1 MAVSDDSRNNSP
13 QTYQPIVP
21 ADLIRGSYHSAM
33 GPPPQHTVRDTRSGS
48 DSDTSN
54 ASLKSP
60 RTARFAEA
68 TSIHSPIDRT
78 EAERSPFADPP
89 RSQAPG
95 DVADVGFGYV
105 AANNAVQHADDQV
118 PMSPFRP
125 DLKVPQ
131 TAKSLNPLSPT
142 FREEYMLE
150 KQEKKAEV
158 ENARDLVSKAPT
170 NHTTALYL
178 LFCLQRIKLRVRIA
192 KVFLRSV
199 NFGCSLIVLCL
210 IAVTL
215 TVFNATKHIP
225 TRNGLPAWA
234 EGTNPWAQY
243 LLLAMACVSLVAC
256 LIVFWA
262 YRKGGH
268 GRAEKAA
275 AYYTGFSIAFFALNL
290 IMWIVG
296 AAVYQH
302 SKATGEKK
310 DMWGWSCA
318 QNTREQIYH
327 NTVDYALLCRL
338 QDWGLVC
345 AIIEIVIELL
355 VILIYVVVFYRV
367 WSKRKL
373 MKSMDTRDNARS
385 DLYLAQLRLQSAPN
399 TPGFAGFTSYPPKS
413 PFYAATP
420 VDPYSTAEKGMAPA
434 HTQYASPRSPTR
446 PTPSFQLQPPPIK
459 VQQPTPQTAQEEF
472 APPSHYAQ
480 SPSPPPQNQR
490 QSPVNGGSAPGER
503 TYDSV
508 PIPGAYGSPT
518 GPVFPAPARR

>member
-1 MAVSDDSRNNSP
+1 MAVSNDSRDNSP
-13 QTYQPIVP
+13 VTYEPVVP
-21 ADLIRGSYHSAM
+21 TDLTRASYHSAM
-33 GPPPQHTVRDTRSGS
+33 GPPPQHTVRETRSG
-48 DSDTSN
+48 SDTSN

-78 EAERSPFADPP
+78 EAGRSPFADPP
-89 RSQAPG
+89 KIQARG
-95 DVADVGFGYV
+95 DVGDVGFGYV
-105 AANNAVQHADDQV
+105 GANNEHADDQV

-142 FREEYMLE
+142 FREEYLLE

-158 ENARDLVSKAPT
+158 ENARDL
-170 NHTTALYL
+170 
-178 LFCLQRIKLRVRIA
+178 RIKLRVRIV
-192 KVFLRSV
+192 KVFLRFI
-199 NFGCSLIVLCL
+199 NFGCSLIVLSL
-210 IAVTL
+210 LAVTL
-215 TVFNATKHIP
+215 TVFNATKHLP
-225 TRNGLPAWA
+225 TRNNLPAWA

-243 LLLAMACVSLVAC
+243 LLLSMACVSLFAC

-275 AYYTGFSIAFFALNL
+275 VYYTGFSIAFFAVNL

-302 SKATGEKK
+302 SKTSGDNK

-318 QNTREQIYH
+318 RNTREQLYH
-327 NTVDYALLCRL
+327 NSVDYALLCRL

-345 AIIEIVIELL
+345 AIIEVVIEVL
-355 VILIYVVVFYRV
+355 VISIYVVVFYRV

-373 MKSMDTRDNARS
+373 MKSMDTRDNAR
-385 DLYLAQLRLQSAPN
+385 
-399 TPGFAGFTSYPPKS
+399 FASNPPKS
-413 PFYAATP
+413 PFYAAGP
-420 VDPYSTAEKGMAPA
+420 VDPYSAAEKGMAQPQA
-434 HTQYASPRSPTR
+434 TQYASPRSPTR

-472 APPSHYAQ
+472 APPSQYSQ
-480 SPSPPPQNQR
+480 SPPPHSQR
-490 QSPVNGGSAPGER
+490 QSPPMNRGSAPGEQ

-508 PIPGAYGSPT
+508 PIPGAYQSPAVPAFPP
-518 GPVFPAPARR
+518 PVRK

>member
-1 MAVSDDSRNNSP
+1 MAVSDDSRDHSP
-13 QTYQPIVP
+13 VTYEPVVP
-21 ADLIRGSYHSAM
+21 TDLTRASYHSAM
-33 GPPPQHTVRDTRSGS
+33 GPLPQQTVREHRSG
-48 DSDTSN
+48 SDTSN

-68 TSIHSPIDRT
+68 TSIHSPIDRA
-78 EAERSPFADPP
+78 EAGPSPFADPP
-89 RSQAPG
+89 KSQAKG
-95 DVADVGFGYV
+95 DVGDVGFGYV
-105 AANNAVQHADDQV
+105 AANSAIQHADDQV
-118 PMSPFRP
+118 PLSPFRP

-142 FREEYMLE
+142 FREEYLLE

-158 ENARDLVSKAPT
+158 ENARDL
-170 NHTTALYL
+170 
-178 LFCLQRIKLRVRIA
+178 RIKLRVRIA
-192 KVFLRSV
+192 KLFLRFI
-199 NFGCSLIVLCL
+199 NFGCSLIVLSL
-210 IAVTL
+210 LAVTL
-215 TVFNATKHIP
+215 TVFNATKHLP
-225 TRNGLPAWA
+225 TRNSLPAWA

-243 LLLAMACVSLVAC
+243 LLLGMACVSLVAC

-275 AYYTGFSIAFFALNL
+275 VYYTGFSIAFFAVNL

-296 AAVYQH
+296 AAIYQH
-302 SKATGEKK
+302 SKASGNNQ

-318 QNTREQIYH
+318 KNTREEIYH
-327 NTVDYALLCRL
+327 NSVNYALLCRL

-345 AIIEIVIELL
+345 AIIEVVIEVL

-399 TPGFAGFTSYPPKS
+399 TPGFAGFASYPPKS
-413 PFYAATP
+413 PFYAAGP
-420 VDPYSTAEKGMAPA
+420 VDAYSAAEKGMAQPQT
-434 HTQYASPRSPTR
+434 TQYASPRSPTR

-459 VQQPTPQTAQEEF
+459 VQQATPQTAQEEF
-472 APPSHYAQ
+472 APPSQ
-480 SPSPPPQNQR
+480 FSSSPPPPSQR
-490 QSPVNGGSAPGER
+490 QSPPMNSGSAPGER

-508 PIPGAYGSPT
+508 PIPGAYQSPMA
-518 GPVFPAPARR
+518 PAFPAPVRK

>member
-1 MAVSDDSRNNSP
+1 MAVSDDSANNSP
-13 QTYQPIVP
+13 QTYQPVVP
-21 ADLIRGSYHSAM
+21 ADIIRGSYHSAM
-33 GPPPQHTVRDTRSGS
+33 GPPPQHTVRENRSGS

-78 EAERSPFADPP
+78 EAGRSPFADPP
-89 RSQAPG
+89 RSQAQG
-95 DVADVGFGYV
+95 NVADVGFGYV
-105 AANNAVQHADDQV
+105 AANNAAQHADDQV

-142 FREEYMLE
+142 FREEYILE

-158 ENARDLVSKAPT
+158 ENARDL
-170 NHTTALYL
+170 
-178 LFCLQRIKLRVRIA
+178 RIKLRVRIA
-192 KVFLRSV
+192 KVFLRFV

-215 TVFNATKHIP
+215 TVFNATKHLP
-225 TRNGLPAWA
+225 TRNSLPAWA
-234 EGTNPWAQY
+234 PGTNPWAQY
-243 LLLAMACVSLVAC
+243 LLLGMACVSLVAC

-275 AYYTGFSIAFFALNL
+275 VYYTSFSIVFFALNL

-302 SKATGEKK
+302 SKATGDKK

-318 QNTREQIYH
+318 KNTREQLYH

-373 MKSMDTRDNARS
+373 MKSMDTRDHARS

-413 PFYAATP
+413 PLYAATP
-420 VDPYSTAEKGMAPA
+420 VDPYSTAEKGMVPPA

-459 VQQPTPQTAQEEF
+459 VQQPTPQTAQKEF
-472 APPSHYAQ
+472 APS
-480 SPSPPPQNQR
+480 STPP
-490 QSPVNGGSAPGER
+490 PVNGGSAPGER

-518 GPVFPAPARR
+518 GPAFPAPARR

>member
-1 MAVSDDSRNNSP
+1 MAVSDDSRDHSP
-13 QTYQPIVP
+13 LTYEPVVP
-21 ADLIRGSYHSAM
+21 TDLTRASYHSAM
-33 GPPPQHTVRDTRSGS
+33 VR
-48 DSDTSN
+48 
-54 ASLKSP
+54 ALLVSP
-60 RTARFAEA
+60 KPHQFTLP
-68 TSIHSPIDRT
+68 SIAQKLDDH
-78 EAERSPFADPP
+78 PFADPP
-89 RSQAPG
+89 NPQARG
-95 DVADVGFGYV
+95 DVGDVGFGYV
-105 AANNAVQHADDQV
+105 TANNEHANDQV

-158 ENARDLVSKAPT
+158 ENARDL
-170 NHTTALYL
+170 
-178 LFCLQRIKLRVRIA
+178 RIKLRVRIA
-192 KVFLRSV
+192 KVFLRFV
-199 NFGCSLIVLCL
+199 NFGCSLIVLSL

-215 TVFNATKHIP
+215 TVFNASKHLP
-225 TRNGLPAWA
+225 TRNNLPAWA

-256 LIVFWA
+256 LFVFWA

-275 AYYTGFSIAFFALNL
+275 VYYTSFSLVFFGLNL

-302 SKATGEKK
+302 SKATGNGK

-318 QNTREQIYH
+318 QNTREQLYH

-345 AIIEIVIELL
+345 AIIEIVIEVL
-355 VILIYVVVFYRV
+355 VILIYAVVFYRV

-413 PFYAATP
+413 PFYAAGP
-420 VDPYSTAEKGMAPA
+420 VDPHSAAEKGMAQPQT
-434 HTQYASPRSPTR
+434 TQYASPRSPTR

-472 APPSHYAQ
+472 APPSHHSQ
-480 SPSPPPQNQR
+480 SPPPQSQR
-490 QSPVNGGSAPGER
+490 ESPPMNRGSAPGER
-503 TYDSV
+503 TYDAV
-508 PIPGAYGSPT
+508 PIPGAYQSPMV
-518 GPVFPAPARR
+518 PVFPAPVRK

>member
-1 MAVSDDSRNNSP
+1 MAVSDDSRDNSP
-13 QTYQPIVP
+13 VTYEPVVP
-21 ADLIRGSYHSAM
+21 TDLTRASYHSAM
-33 GPPPQHTVRDTRSGS
+33 GPPPQHTVRETRS

-68 TSIHSPIDRT
+68 TSIHSP
-78 EAERSPFADPP
+78 
-89 RSQAPG
+89 G
-95 DVADVGFGYV
+95 DVGDVGFGYV
-105 AANNAVQHADDQV
+105 GANNEHANDQV

-142 FREEYMLE
+142 FREEYLLE

-158 ENARDLVSKAPT
+158 ENARDL
-170 NHTTALYL
+170 
-178 LFCLQRIKLRVRIA
+178 RIKLRVRIA
-192 KVFLRSV
+192 KLFLRFI
-199 NFGCSLIVLCL
+199 NFGCSLIVLSL
-210 IAVTL
+210 LAVTL
-215 TVFNATKHIP
+215 TVFNTTKHLP
-225 TRNGLPAWA
+225 TRNSLPAWA

-243 LLLAMACVSLVAC
+243 LLLGMACVSLFAC

-268 GRAEKAA
+268 GRAEKTAI
-275 AYYTGFSIAFFALNL
+275 YYTSFSIAFFAVNL

-302 SKATGEKK
+302 SKSTGNNK

-318 QNTREQIYH
+318 QNTREQLYH
-327 NTVDYALLCRL
+327 NSVDYALLCRL

-345 AIIEIVIELL
+345 AIIEVVIEVL

-399 TPGFAGFTSYPPKS
+399 TPGFAGFAPYPSKS
-413 PFYAATP
+413 PFYAAGP
-420 VDPYSTAEKGMAPA
+420 VDPYSAAEKGMAQPQT
-434 HTQYASPRSPTR
+434 TQYASPRSPTR
-446 PTPSFQLQPPPIK
+446 PTPSFQLQAPPIK
-459 VQQPTPQTAQEEF
+459 VQQPTPQSAQEEF
-472 APPSHYAQ
+472 APPSHY
-480 SPSPPPQNQR
+480 SPPPPHSQR
-490 QSPVNGGSAPGER
+490 QSPPMNRGSAPGER

-508 PIPGAYGSPT
+508 PIPGAYQSPMVPAFPP
-518 GPVFPAPARR
+518 PVRK

>member
-1 MAVSDDSRNNSP
+1 MMDHDDSRNYSP
-13 QTYQPIVP
+13 QTYEPVVP
-21 ADLIRGSYHSAM
+21 VDLTRASYHSGM
-33 GPPPQHTVRDTRSGS
+33 GPLPQHPVQETRSS
-48 DSDTSN
+48 SENSA

-68 TSIHSPIDRT
+68 TSIHSPI
-78 EAERSPFADPP
+78 EQAQRSPFADPP
-89 RSQAPG
+89 KPQPKG
-95 DVADVGFGYV
+95 DVGDVGFGYV
-105 AANNAVQHADDQV
+105 ASNNYHANDQV

-150 KQEKKAEV
+150 KQEKKADV
-158 ENARDLVSKAPT
+158 ENARDI
-170 NHTTALYL
+170 
-178 LFCLQRIKLRVRIA
+178 RIKLRVRIA
-192 KVFLRSV
+192 KVFLRFV
-199 NFGCSLIVLCL
+199 NFGCSLIVLSL
-210 IAVTL
+210 LAVTL
-215 TVFNATKHIP
+215 TVFNATKNLP
-225 TRNGLPAWA
+225 TRNSLPAWA

-243 LLLAMACVSLVAC
+243 LLLGMACVSLFAC

-268 GRAEKAA
+268 RRAEKAA
-275 AYYTGFSIAFFALNL
+275 VYYTGFSIAFFAFNL

-302 SKATGEKK
+302 SKSTGNNK

-327 NTVDYALLCRL
+327 NSVDYALLCRL

-345 AIIEIVIELL
+345 AIIEVVIEVL
-355 VILIYVVVFYRV
+355 VIAIYVVVFYRV

-399 TPGFAGFTSYPPKS
+399 TPGFAGFSSYPPKS
-413 PFYAATP
+413 PFYAAAP
-420 VDPYSTAEKGMAPA
+420 VDPYSAAEKGQSAP
-434 HTQYASPRSPTR
+434 TQYAAPLSPTR
-446 PTPSFQLQPPPIK
+446 PKPAFQLQPPPIK
-459 VQQPTPQTAQEEF
+459 VQQPTPQTAQQEF
-472 APPSHYAQ
+472 APYPQ
-480 SPSPPPQNQR
+480 TPSPPPSSQR
-490 QSPVNGGSAPGER
+490 VSPPVHAISPPGER
-503 TYDSV
+503 TYAAV
-508 PIPGAYGSPT
+508 PIPGAYGSPMAPT
-518 GPVFPAPARR
+518 FPAPVHR

>member
-1 MAVSDDSRNNSP
+1 MAVSDNSRDHSP
-13 QTYQPIVP
+13 LTYEPVVP
-21 ADLIRGSYHSAM
+21 TDLTRASYHSAM
-33 GPPPQHTVRDTRSGS
+33 GPPPQHTVRENRS

-68 TSIHSPIDRT
+68 TSIHSPIGCT
-78 EAERSPFADPP
+78 EAGRSPFADPP
-89 RSQAPG
+89 NPQARG
-95 DVADVGFGYV
+95 DVGDVGFGYV
-105 AANNAVQHADDQV
+105 AANNEHANDQV

-158 ENARDLVSKAPT
+158 ENARDLK
-170 NHTTALYL
+170 
-178 LFCLQRIKLRVRIA
+178 IKLRVRIA
-192 KVFLRSV
+192 KVFLRFV
-199 NFGCSLIVLCL
+199 NFGCSLIVLSL

-215 TVFNATKHIP
+215 TVFNATRHLP
-225 TRNGLPAWA
+225 TRNNLPAWA
-234 EGTNPWAQY
+234 GGTNPWAQY
-243 LLLAMACVSLVAC
+243 LLLSMACVSLVAC
-256 LIVFWA
+256 LFVFWA

-275 AYYTGFSIAFFALNL
+275 VYYTSFSLVFFGLNL

-302 SKATGEKK
+302 SKATGNGK

-318 QNTREQIYH
+318 KNTREQLYH

-345 AIIEIVIELL
+345 AIIEIVIEVL
-355 VILIYVVVFYRV
+355 VILIYAVVFYRV

-373 MKSMDTRDNARS
+373 MNCASNPPRT
-385 DLYLAQLRLQSAPN
+385 P
-399 TPGFAGFTSYPPKS
+399 PGFAGFTSYPPKS
-413 PFYAATP
+413 PFYAAGP
-420 VDPYSTAEKGMAPA
+420 VDPHSAAEKGMAQPQT
-434 HTQYASPRSPTR
+434 TQYASPRSPTR

-472 APPSHYAQ
+472 APPSHHSQ
-480 SPSPPPQNQR
+480 SPPPQSQR
-490 QSPVNGGSAPGER
+490 DSPPMNRGSAPGER
-503 TYDSV
+503 TYDAV
-508 PIPGAYGSPT
+508 PIPGAYQSPMV
-518 GPVFPAPARR
+518 PVFPAPVHK

>member
-1 MAVSDDSRNNSP
+1 MAVSDDSRDNSP
-13 QTYQPIVP
+13 LTYEPVVP
-21 ADLIRGSYHSAM
+21 TDLTRASYHSAM
-33 GPPPQHTVRDTRSGS
+33 GPPPQHTVRETRSG
-48 DSDTSN
+48 SDTSN

-78 EAERSPFADPP
+78 EAGQSPFADPP
-89 RSQAPG
+89 KSQAKG
-95 DVADVGFGYV
+95 DVGDVGFGYV
-105 AANNAVQHADDQV
+105 AANNEHANDQV

-158 ENARDLVSKAPT
+158 ENARDL
-170 NHTTALYL
+170 
-178 LFCLQRIKLRVRIA
+178 RIKLRVRIA
-192 KVFLRSV
+192 KIFLRCV
-199 NFGCSLIVLCL
+199 NFGCSLIVLSL
-210 IAVTL
+210 LAVTL
-215 TVFNATKHIP
+215 TVFNATKHLP
-225 TRNGLPAWA
+225 TRNSLPAWA

-243 LLLAMACVSLVAC
+243 LLLGMSCVSLVAC

-275 AYYTGFSIAFFALNL
+275 VYYTSFSIAFFAVNL
-290 IMWIVG
+290 IMWVVG

-302 SKATGEKK
+302 SKSTGNTK

-318 QNTREQIYH
+318 QNTREEIYH
-327 NTVDYALLCRL
+327 NSVDYALLCRL

-345 AIIEIVIELL
+345 AIIEIVIEIL

-385 DLYLAQLRLQSAPN
+385 DLYLAQLRLKSAPN
-399 TPGFAGFTSYPPKS
+399 TPGFTGFTSYPPKT
-413 PFYAATP
+413 PIYAVGP
-420 VDPYSTAEKGMAPA
+420 VDPYSAAEKGMAQPQT
-434 HTQYASPRSPTR
+434 TQYASPRSPTR

-472 APPSHYAQ
+472 APPSHY
-480 SPSPPPQNQR
+480 SPSPPPHSQR
-490 QSPVNGGSAPGER
+490 QSPPMNRGTPPSEC

-508 PIPGAYGSPT
+508 PIPGAYQASTVPAY
-518 GPVFPAPARR
+518 PAPARK